1 MGGGEPRFPY
11 PKQVWSPA
19 GGWWPYPRAWKRNT
33 AVAMGAIFLLS
44 IPVFIVT
51 ERLQERPRPHP
62 LGRIPWRPS
71 VQPAPGYEGKD
82 E

>member
-1 MGGGEPRFPY
+1 M
-11 PKQVWSPA
+11 V
-19 GGWWPYPRAWKRNT
+19 
-33 AVAMGAIFLLS
+33 MGAIFLLS
-44 IPVFIVT
+44 IPVFLVS